1 MTCVSSVPEA
11 SSRKVYLLDGN
22 SLAYRAFFAL
32 PDTFVDSKGAPTNAL
47 FGLANM
53 FLKIVGDEEH
63 GSPAVVAVWDAGLSG
78 REEVYEP
85 YKAQRDAKP
94 DALREQWP
102 HFYPMAQAF
111 GFENV
116 RVEGWEADDVIA
128 SLAEKA
134 KGEGREVTVVTGD
147 RDSFQLV
154 DDGKVTI
161 MATGRGV
168 TDTKLY
174 DEAAVI
180 ERYGVPPVL
189 VPDFIGLKGDTSD
202 NIPGVPGIGEKTAA
216 QLLQE
221 FGSLENVLGSVDKIS
236 GAKRK
241 QNLIEYADLAR
252 ISKQLAT
259 MNREIDVPGFSFD
272 ELFTRQV
279 DPAALRDC
287 LREHDLREPLRRAE
301 RLFRQDAFAEIES
314 GLDAAVAEAEA
325 ARGGG
330 RGARSAPDLLAL
342 KNVEPA
348 ALTELPGTEI
358 TLLLRPAAA
367 GIDGPADS
375 LLADAANQA
384 AGEQTRFAAIGAD
397 DAGTA
402 LVGHADTVARVIEAI
417 GARPVVTHHLKEQ
430 LNDSDAPVPTPAH
443 DTRIAAYLIDSARR
457 QYAIR
462 EMAVEMGVKLAA
474 ADEEAVEPELRELAI
489 DAGAVAGIAAVQ
501 RPSIAELGLSEI
513 YENVEL
519 PLVAVLVEIER
530 NGLKLDTDALTRAAA
545 GFEDEI
551 AMLEADI
558 YDLAGERFTIG
569 SPKQLAPILFERL
582 GLSKGRKGKTGYSTD
597 ARVLASLR
605 GDHPIVEKIERW
617 RELTKL
623 KSTYVDALPKMVSSR
638 DGRIHT
644 TLDQT
649 RAATG
654 RLSSTNPNLQNIP
667 VRTPLG
673 ATIRECFV
681 AEAGNV
687 LTSADYSQVE
697 LRVLA
702 QVAGDETL
710 REIFRRGEDVHT
722 ETAAAIFGI
731 DPADVDHATRD
742 RAKAVNF
749 GIIYGLSA
757 FGLSDRL
764 KIPQKDA
771 SEFIKRY
778 LDRFEGVKEFM
789 DETVAQAKRDGYV
802 TTLLGRRRAIPELAS
817 SQVQTRRLG
826 ERLAINTVVQGTAAD
841 IIKIAMIKCSGA
853 LRESG
858 LQTKLVMQI
867 HDELLFEGPVVEAD
881 AVAELAER
889 EMAEAYPL
897 DPPLGVSV
905 GSGSNWLAA
914 K

>member
-1 MTCVSSVPEA
+1 MPRVPTSSPSVT
-11 SSRKVYLLDGN
+11 RKLYLLDGN

-32 PDTFVDSKGAPTNAL
+32 PDTFVDSKGMPTNAL
-47 FGLANM
+47 FGLSNM
-53 FLKIVGDEEH
+53 FLKILGEEH
-63 GSPAVVAVWDAGLSG
+63 ENPAVVAVWDAGLSG
-78 REEVYEP
+78 RGEIFEP
-85 YKAQRDAKP
+85 YKAQREAKP

-102 HFYPMAQAF
+102 HFYPLAQAF

-116 RVEGWEADDVIA
+116 RVDGWEADDVIA
-128 SLAEKA
+128 SLAEQAKA
-134 KGEGREVTVVTGD
+134 EGHQVVVVTGD

-154 DDGKVTI
+154 DDGKVQI
-161 MATGRGV
+161 MATTRGV

-180 ERYGVPPVL
+180 ERYGVPPDL

-221 FGSLENVLGSVDKIS
+221 FGSLENVLASVDKIS

-241 QNLIEYADLAR
+241 ENLTEHAELAR

-259 MNREIDVPGFSFD
+259 MHRDIEVPDFSF
-272 ELFTRQV
+272 EKVFERRI
-279 DPAALRDC
+279 DPASLRDV
-287 LREHDLREPLRRAE
+287 LREHDLREPLRRVE
-301 RLFRQDAFAEIES
+301 RLFQKEAFAGIEEELKQFNS
-314 GLDAAVAEAEA
+314 ENGADGASRPA
-325 ARGGG
+325 G
-330 RGARSAPDLLAL
+330 RELKVTNATVTDLADL
-342 KNVEPA
+342 KA
-348 ALTELPGTEI
+348 GEL
-358 TLLLRPAAA
+358 TLLMRPAAA

-384 AGEQTRFAAIGAD
+384 AGDETRFAAIAGDGEVLAGVSPTV
-397 DAGTA
+397 DAIVEAIG
-402 LVGHADTVARVIEAI
+402 DARVI
-417 GARPVVTHHLKEQ
+417 THHLKEQ
-430 LNDSDAPVPTPAH
+430 LDGSECPVPRLAH

-462 EMAVEMGVKLAA
+462 EMAI
-474 ADEEAVEPELRELAI
+474 EAGISIANAEDQAVDVALRDLAI
-489 DAGAVAGIAAVQ
+489 DARAVADIAAAQAPEVE
-501 RPSIAELGLSEI
+501 RLGLNEV
-513 YENVEL
+513 YEQVEL

-530 NGLKLDTDALTRAAA
+530 NGLKLDTGALAKAAE
-545 GFEDEI
+545 GFVEEI
-551 AMLEADI
+551 AALEAAI
-558 YDLAGERFTIG
+558 YDLAGETFTIG
-569 SPKQLAPILFERL
+569 SPKQLAPILFEKL

-605 GDHPIVEKIERW
+605 EEHPIVEKIERW

-623 KSTYVDALPKMVSSR
+623 KSTYVDALPKMVSPK

-654 RLSSTNPNLQNIP
+654 RLSSINPNMQNIP

-673 ATIRECFV
+673 GTIRECFV
-681 AEAGNV
+681 AEPGCL

-731 DPADVDHATRD
+731 DPAEVDHATRD

-764 KIPQKDA
+764 KIPRDEA

-778 LDRFEGVKEFM
+778 LDRFAGVKKFM
-789 DETVAQAKRDGYV
+789 DETVEQAKRDGYV
-802 TTLLGRRRAIPELAS
+802 TTLLGRRRAIPELNS
-817 SQVQTRRLG
+817 SQMQTRRLG
-826 ERLAINTVVQGTAAD
+826 ERLAVNTVVQGTAAD
-841 IIKIAMIKCSGA
+841 IIKIAMIRCSAA
-853 LRESG
+853 LREAKV
-858 LQTKLVMQI
+858 QTKLVMQI
-867 HDELLFEGPVVEAD
+867 HDELLFEGPEAE
-881 AVAELAER
+881 APRIAELAER
-889 EMAEAYPL
+889 EMAQAFPL

-905 GSGSNWLAA
+905 GSGANWLVA

>member
-1 MTCVSSVPEA
+1 MRPVAKADPDA
-11 SSRKVYLLDGN
+11 RKLYLLDGN

-32 PDTFVDSKGAPTNAL
+32 PDTFVNGKGMPTNAL

-53 FLKIVGDEEH
+53 WVKLIEDNEH
-63 GSPAVVAVWDAGLSG
+63 GTPAVIAVWDAGLSG
-78 REEVYEP
+78 RGEIYPE

-102 HFYPMAQAF
+102 HFYPMAEAF

-116 RVEGWEADDVIA
+116 RIAGWEADDVIA
-128 SLAEKA
+128 SIAEKA
-134 KGEGREVTVVTGD
+134 KHEGYNVVIVTGD

-154 DDGKVTI
+154 DDDNGPVTI
-161 MATGRGV
+161 MATGRGI
-168 TDTKLY
+168 TDTKTY
-174 DEAAVI
+174 DREAVI
-180 ERYGVPPVL
+180 ERYGIPPEL

-202 NIPGVPGIGEKTAA
+202 NIPGVPGIGDKTAM

-221 FGSLENVLGSVDKIS
+221 FGSLEEVLANIDNIS

-241 QNLIEYADLAR
+241 ENLTENADLAR
-252 ISKQLAT
+252 ISRDLAT
-259 MNREIDVPGFSFD
+259 MHRDIEVPDLVLEDVFGLRID
-272 ELFTRQV
+272 
-279 DPAALRDC
+279 AKALRDV
-287 LREHDLREPLRRAE
+287 LRENDLREPLRRVE
-301 RLFRQDAFAEIES
+301 KLFQEHEYAAIEGEIKEAIADEAGEAPQSS
-314 GLDAAVAEAEA
+314 G
-325 ARGGG
+325 
-330 RGARSAPDLLAL
+330 
-342 KNVEPA
+342 A
-348 ALTELPGTEI
+348 ALTVKESDLAAIGKLKGDALP
-358 TLLLRPAAA
+358 LLVRRAAA

-375 LLADAANQA
+375 LLADAENQSAGDA
-384 AGEQTRFAAIGAD
+384 ARYAVIDGGGTVHVGEADSVGAFL
-397 DAGTA
+397 TA
-402 LVGHADTVARVIEAI
+402 LGDRAVI
-417 GARPVVTHHLKEQ
+417 THDIKEQ
-430 LNDSDAPVPTPAH
+430 LDGSDAAVPKIDH

-462 EMAVEMGVKLAA
+462 EMAIELGVQPGTVGDDSISAELAA
-474 ADEEAVEPELRELAI
+474 IAI
-489 DAGAVAGIAAVQ
+489 DADAMARVAVLQ
-501 RPSIAELGLSEI
+501 RKEI
-513 YENVEL
+513 DSLNLEQVEKTVEL
-519 PLVAVLVEIER
+519 PLVSVLVEIER
-530 NGLKLDTDALTRAAA
+530 NGLKLDTDALAKAAE
-545 GFEDEI
+545 GFVDEI
-551 AMLEADI
+551 AQLEKDI
-558 YDLAGERFTIG
+558 YELAGREFTIG
-569 SPKQLAPILFERL
+569 SPKQLGPILFEEL
-582 GLSKGRKGKTGYSTD
+582 GLPAGRRGKTGYSTD
-597 ARVLASLR
+597 ARVLANIR
-605 GDHPIVEKIERW
+605 DAHPIVDKIERW

-623 KSTYVDALPKMVSSR
+623 KSTYVDSLPKDVSPV

-681 AEAGNV
+681 AEKGNI

-702 QVAGDETL
+702 QVADDEVL
-710 REIFRRGEDVHT
+710 KEIFRKGEDVHT

-764 KIPQKDA
+764 KIPRDEA
-771 SEFIKRY
+771 AEFIKRY
-778 LDRFEGVKEFM
+778 LGRFEGVKKFM
-789 DETVAQAKRDGYV
+789 DDTVAQAKQDGYV
-802 TTLLGRRRAIPELAS
+802 TTLIGRRRAIPEINS
-817 SQVQTRRLG
+817 SQVQTRNLG

-841 IIKIAMIKCSGA
+841 IIKQAMIDVHEA
-853 LRESG
+853 LIEADVES
-858 LQTKLVMQI
+858 KLVLQI
-867 HDELLFEGPVVEAD
+867 HDELLFEGPKAEAD
-881 AVAELAER
+881 QIAELAER
-889 EMAEAYPL
+889 VMADAYPL

-905 GSGSNWLAA
+905 GSGPNWLAA

>member
-1 MTCVSSVPEA
+1 MPSD
-11 SSRKVYLLDGN
+11 RKIYLLDGN

-53 FLKIVGDEEH
+53 FIKIVSDAEH

-78 REEVYEP
+78 RGEVYEP

-102 HFYPMAQAF
+102 HFYPMAKAF

-116 RVEGWEADDVIA
+116 RVDGWEADDVIA
-128 SLAEKA
+128 SLAEVAKA
-134 KGEGREVTVVTGD
+134 EGHEVVVVTGD

-180 ERYGVPPVL
+180 ERYGVPPKL

-221 FGSLENVLGSVDKIS
+221 FGSLEGVLESVDEIS

-241 QNLIEYADLAR
+241 QNLTEHAELAR

-259 MNREIDVPGFSFD
+259 MHRDIDVPDFSF
-272 ELFTRQV
+272 ERVFERKV
-279 DPAALRDC
+279 DPVALRDC
-287 LREHDLREPLRRAE
+287 LREHDLREPLRRIE
-301 RLFRQDAFAEIES
+301 RIFQQEEFAGIEQELKEFNADEGGGAAPAS
-314 GLDAAVAEAEA
+314 SVELELREVAVAELAKLPAEM
-325 ARGGG
+325 
-330 RGARSAPDLLAL
+330 L
-342 KNVEPA
+342 
-348 ALTELPGTEI
+348 

-367 GIDGPADS
+367 NIDGPADS

-384 AGEQTRFAAIGAD
+384 AGDETRFAAIPAKGP
-397 DAGTA
+397 A
-402 LVGHADTVARVIEAI
+402 LVGVAPSIKAVAEAI
-417 GARPVVTHHLKEQ
+417 GDRPVVTHHLKEQ
-430 LNDSDAPVPTPAH
+430 LDGSDCPVPRLAH

-462 EMAVEMGVKLAA
+462 EMAIELRLPVATTG
-474 ADEEAVEPELRELAI
+474 EEAESIDSALRELAI
-489 DAGAVAGIAAVQ
+489 DARAVADVAEAQ
-501 RPSIAELGLSEI
+501 RPQIEKLGLSDL
-513 YENVEL
+513 YEGVEL

-530 NGLKLDTDALTRAAA
+530 NGLKLDTDALAEAAA

-551 AMLEADI
+551 AQLETEI
-558 YDLAGERFTIG
+558 YDLAGEKFTIG
-569 SPKQLAPILFERL
+569 SPKQLAPILFEKL

-597 ARVLASLR
+597 ARVLSALR
-605 GDHPIVEKIERW
+605 EEHPIVEKIERW

-623 KSTYVDALPKMVSSR
+623 KSTYVDALPKMVSPV

-644 TLDQT
+644 MLDQT

-673 ATIRECFV
+673 ATIRKCFV
-681 AEAGNV
+681 AEPGNV

-731 DPADVDHATRD
+731 DPSEVDHATRD

-764 KIPQKDA
+764 KIPQKEA

-778 LDRFEGVKEFM
+778 LDRFASVKKFM
-789 DETVAQAKRDGYV
+789 DETVENAKRDGYV
-802 TTLLGRRRAIPELAS
+802 TTLNGRRRAIPELSS

-826 ERLAINTVVQGTAAD
+826 ERLAVNTVVQGTAAD
-841 IIKIAMIKCSGA
+841 IIKIAMIKCSEA
-853 LRESG
+853 LREAKVE
-858 LQTKLVMQI
+858 TKLVMQI
-867 HDELLFEGPVVEAD
+867 HDELLFEGPEAEAEQIRELAARVMAD
-881 AVAELAER
+881 AF
-889 EMAEAYPL
+889 PL

-905 GSGSNWLAA
+905 GSGPNWLDA

>member
-1 MTCVSSVPEA
+1 MSEPSPAV
-11 SSRKVYLLDGN
+11 SRKIYLLDGN

-32 PDTFVDSKGAPTNAL
+32 PDTFVSSTGMPTNAL

-53 FLKIVGDEEH
+53 YLKILGEEH
-63 GSPAVVAVWDAGLSG
+63 GNPAVVAVWDAGLSG
-78 REEVYEP
+78 RGEVYEP

-102 HFYPMAQAF
+102 HFYPMTNAF

-116 RVEGWEADDVIA
+116 RVDGWEADDVIA
-128 SLAEKA
+128 SLAEQAKA
-134 KGEGREVTVVTGD
+134 ADYQVVVVTGD

-154 DDGKVTI
+154 DDGKVQI
-161 MATGRGV
+161 MATTRGV

-180 ERYGVPPVL
+180 ERYGIPPNL

-221 FGSLENVLGSVDKIS
+221 FGSLENVLASVDQVS

-241 QNLIEYADLAR
+241 ENLTEHAELAR

-259 MNREIDVPGFSFD
+259 MNREIEVPDFSFD
-272 ELFTRQV
+272 KLFKRRI
-279 DPAALRDC
+279 DAPALRDC
-287 LREHDLREPLRRAE
+287 LREHGLREPLRRLEIIFQKESFAGIEAE
-301 RLFRQDAFAEIES
+301 LEEEFGADRTA
-314 GLDAAVAEAEA
+314 GAATAHERAGVELSVKQVEVAELKTLP
-325 ARGGG
+325 
-330 RGARSAPDLLAL
+330 PDTQ
-342 KNVEPA
+342 V
-348 ALTELPGTEI
+348 
-358 TLLLRPAAA
+358 TLLMRPAAA
-367 GIDGPADS
+367 NIDGPADS

-384 AGEQTRFAAIGAD
+384 AGEETRFAVIPEDGGTVLVGVAPTIGDVADAIG
-397 DAGTA
+397 
-402 LVGHADTVARVIEAI
+402 E
-417 GARPVVTHHLKEQ
+417 RPVVTHHLKEQ
-430 LNDSDAPVPTPAH
+430 LDGSACVVPKLIH

-457 QYAIR
+457 EYAIR
-462 EMAVEMGVKLAA
+462 EMAIELGLTVATAE
-474 ADEEAVEPELRELAI
+474 DEKIDDAQRDLAI
-489 DAGAVAGIAAVQ
+489 DARAVADVAVAQ
-501 RPSIAELGLSEI
+501 RPWITKLGLTEV
-513 YENVEL
+513 YEAVEL

-530 NGLKLDTDALTRAAA
+530 NGLKLDTAALARAAE

-551 AMLEADI
+551 EQLETEI
-558 YDLAGERFTIG
+558 YDLAGEPFTIG
-569 SPKQLAPILFERL
+569 SPKQLAPILFEKL
-582 GLSKGRKGKTGYSTD
+582 GLAKGRKGKTGYSTD
-597 ARVLASLR
+597 ARVLAALR
-605 GDHPIVEKIERW
+605 DEHPIVEKIERW

-623 KSTYVDALPKMVSSR
+623 KSTYVDALPKMVSPK

-654 RLSSTNPNLQNIP
+654 RLSSINPNMQNIP

-673 ATIRECFV
+673 GTIRECFV
-681 AEAGNV
+681 AEPGCL

-710 REIFRRGEDVHT
+710 RAIFRRGEDVHT

-731 DPADVDHATRD
+731 DPAEVDHATRD

-764 KIPQKDA
+764 KIPRDEA

-778 LDRFEGVKEFM
+778 LERFGSVKKFI
-789 DETVAQAKRDGYV
+789 DETVEQAKRDGYV
-802 TTLLGRRRAIPELAS
+802 TTLLGRRRAIPELNS
-817 SQVQTRRLG
+817 SQAQTRRLG
-826 ERLAINTVVQGTAAD
+826 ERLAVNTVVQGTAAD
-841 IIKIAMIKCSGA
+841 IIKIAMIKCSDA
-853 LRESG
+853 LREAG
-858 LQTKLVMQI
+858 LKTKLVMQI
-867 HDELLFEGPVVEAD
+867 HDELLFEGPADEAEKI
-881 AVAELAER
+881 AELAAR
-889 EMAEAYPL
+889 VMADAYPL

-905 GSGSNWLAA
+905 SSGANWMAA